1 MLFVVIDVEFLPQS
15 ISLPLRISG
24 AETADAECGPSAGT
38 STGQST
44 ALQVQE
50 PAQHSAETRQR
61 LKHTLLPLQRF
72 PLFGVL
78 LEGRWSGYRFVLGPW
93 RWMIV
98 AYAYIEADRVVIV
111 TVQDGRS
118 SRFAS

>member
-1 MLFVVIDVEFLPQS
+1 MARVELSAAAVEDIERLIRPH
-15 ISLPLRISG
+15 SLP
-24 AETADAECGPSAGT
+24 
-38 STGQST
+38 
-44 ALQVQE
+44 
-50 PAQHSAETRQR
+50 AETRQR

-98 AYAYIEADRVVIV
+98 VYAYIEEDRVVIV